1 MSRTH
6 KEEVGQ
12 IAAQEA
18 NLPAIFR
25 KTWQVENPDFLLYR
39 TQQTSACHCSS
50 PSNLPT
56 NRGALFGTSP
66 SLSRVS
72 PFTFVLICLSSIAM
86 GTKGF

>member
-6 KEEVGQ
+6 KEEVWV

-25 KTWQVENPDFLLYR
+25 KTWQVENPEFLFYR
-39 TQQTSACHCSS
+39 TQQTPACHCSC

-56 NRGALFGTSP
+56 NRGALFGN
-66 SLSRVS
+66 
-72 PFTFVLICLSSIAM
+72 
-86 GTKGF
+86 